1 MTKPEQ
7 LIEYTTQDI
16 IAFLMEDQAIELEE
30 ALRLFYTSDT
40 YTKLFALETGLY
52 LEGSAYDY
60 DIFPDELKYGHIVQA
75 EY

>member
-40 YTKLFALETGLY
+40 YTKLFDLETGLY
-52 LEGSAYDY
+52 LEGSAYVY
-60 DIFPDELKYGHIVQA
+60 DIFKTN
-75 EY
+75 

>member
-40 YTKLFALETGLY
+40 YTKLFDPETGLY
-52 LEGSAYDY
+52 LEGSAYVY
-60 DIFPDELKYGHIVQA
+60 DIFQDELKYGYIVQA

>member
-40 YTKLFALETGLY
+40 YTKLFDPETGLY
-52 LEGSAYDY
+52 LEGSAYVY
-60 DIFPDELKYGHIVQA
+60 AIFQDELKYGHIVQA